1 MIYQCIMFMV
11 TAYLLG
17 AIPFGRLIARRV
29 AHIDITQRGSGN
41 IGATNVARELGI
53 VWGVVTLMLDMLKG
67 FLPVFLY
74 ARYFLQA
81 GFEFETCLSA
91 IGVSA
96 LLGHQFS
103 IFMGFRGGKG
113 VATAIGIYLAV
124 SPLACLTAVIIFIL
138 TVYMWDFVSL
148 GSMLAAILMPV
159 LLAFFGTSQPLVT
172 SSIIVAALICFAHKG
187 NIKRLFKGKERK
199 WRAKIDQP
207 NRSRSR
213 SNSSSE

>member
-1 MIYQCIMFMV
+1 MMFMGI
-11 TAYLLG
+11 AYLLG

-41 IGATNVARELGI
+41 IGATNVAREIGI
-53 VWGVVTLMLDMLKG
+53 VWGVITLTLDMLKG

-74 ARYFLQA
+74 ARYFLHA

-113 VATAIGIYLAV
+113 VATAIGIYLAI
-124 SPLACLTAVIIFIL
+124 SPLACLIAVIIFIL
-138 TVYMWDFVSL
+138 TVYIWDFISL

-159 LLAFFGTSQPLVT
+159 LLVFFGTPQPIMT
-172 SSIIVAALICFAHKG
+172 SSIIVAALICFAHRG
-187 NIKRLFKGKERK
+187 NIKRLLKGKERK
-199 WRAKIDQP
+199 WRT
-207 NRSRSR
+207 R
-213 SNSSSE
+213 